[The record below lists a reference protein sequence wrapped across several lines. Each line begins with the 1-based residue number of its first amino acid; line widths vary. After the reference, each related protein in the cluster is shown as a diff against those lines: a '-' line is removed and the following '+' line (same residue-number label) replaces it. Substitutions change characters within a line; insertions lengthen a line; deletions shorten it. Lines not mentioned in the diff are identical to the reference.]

1 MTIKKKIIML
11 GDSAVGKT
19 SMVKRFVYDIFED
32 SYISTI
38 GSKVT
43 KKEMIIQKKEEE
55 VELNLVIWDILG
67 RVGYNASHARAFA
80 GVDGAILISDLT
92 RMETIKSLERYWIPL
107 LLEVVE
113 NVPLVFASNKH
124 DLINGPR
131 VDEKK
136 MLKISSRYNIGIMD
150 SLPPNLSVNYLTS
163 AKTGANVENIFTS
176 LGHLL
181 LSNKILEDPIKELYE
196 SLVAHGIFRQTDKRT
211 LIGATDAVIVDFCEK
226 CGDEKKA
233 MNILRQEVVRAG
245 LDINQPS
252 RDGLLRLVE
261 FLADVEAE
269 YIDDKTVFKN
279 RERRL
284 NWTKSARK
292 VGTKREVKKRI

>member
-32 SYISTI
+32 SYITTI

-43 KKEMIIQKKEEE
+43 KKELIIKKGEEE
-55 VELNLVIWDILG
+55 VELNLVIWDVLG

-92 RMETIKSLERYWIPL
+92 RKETSKSLERYWIPL

-113 NVPLVFASNKH
+113 NVPLVFASNKD
-124 DLINGPR
+124 DLINGLK
-131 VDEKK
+131 VEQKE
-136 MLKISSRYNIGIMD
+136 MLKIASRYNIGIKD
-150 SLPPNLSVNYLTS
+150 SLPPNLSIHYMTS

-181 LSNKILEDPIKELYE
+181 LSDKILEDPIKELYE
-196 SLVAHGIFRQTDKRT
+196 SLVAHGIYRQTDKKT
-211 LIGATDAVIVDFCEK
+211 LIGATDALIVDFCEE

-233 MNILRQEVVRAG
+233 MSILRQEIVRAG
-245 LDINQPS
+245 LNINQPKKE
-252 RDGLLRLVE
+252 GLLRLVE
-261 FLADVEAE
+261 FLADAE
-269 YIDDKTVFKN
+269 TDYKDKDDVINN
-279 RERRL
+279 RKRRL
-284 NWTKSARK
+284 SLAQGAK
-292 VGTKREVKKRI
+292 

>member
-43 KKEMIIQKKEEE
+43 KKEMIIQKREEE

-92 RMETIKSLERYWIPL
+92 RKETLKSLERYWIPL

-124 DLINGPR
+124 DLIDGLR
-131 VDEKK
+131 VDEKE
-136 MLKISSRYNIGIMD
+136 MLKISSRYNIGIME
-150 SLPPNLSVNYLTS
+150 SLPPNLSINYMTS
-163 AKTGANVENIFTS
+163 AKTGANVENIFKS

-181 LSNKILEDPIKELYE
+181 LSDKILEDPIKELYE
-196 SLVAHGIFRQTDKRT
+196 SLVAHGIYRQTDKKT
-211 LIGATDAVIVDFCEK
+211 LIGATDALIVDFCEE
-226 CGDEKKA
+226 CRDEKKA
-233 MNILRQEVVRAG
+233 MSILRQEVVRAH
-245 LDINQPS
+245 LDINQPKKE
-252 RDGLLRLVE
+252 GLMRLVE
-261 FLADVEAE
+261 FLADAE
-269 YIDDKTVFKN
+269 TEYKN
-279 RERRL
+279 KDEVINNRKRRL
-284 NWTKSARK
+284 SLAQGAK
-292 VGTKREVKKRI
+292 